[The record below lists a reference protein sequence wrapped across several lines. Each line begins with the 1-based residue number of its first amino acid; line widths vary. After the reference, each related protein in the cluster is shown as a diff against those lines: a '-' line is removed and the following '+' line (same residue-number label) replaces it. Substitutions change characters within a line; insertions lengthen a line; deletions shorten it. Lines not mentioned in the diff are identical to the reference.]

1 MRAIVSMI
9 VLAAA
14 TVSAPAFA
22 APENCAAAPAALRTA
37 AATAGVD
44 AQRVALTNVSMGEKL
59 CVAGNRFEATRK
71 FRMAAKALNVDLA
84 TVVAGTATAEV
95 AE

>member
-14 TVSAPAFA
+14 TVAAPAFA
-22 APENCAAAPAALRTA
+22 APENCTAAPAALRSA
-37 AATAGVD
+37 AATATGDV
-44 AQRVALTNVSMGEKL
+44 QRSALTNVAMGEKL

-71 FRMAAKALNVDLA
+71 FRTAAKALNVDLA
-84 TVVAGTATAEV
+84 TIVAGTATAEA